1 VPGAAQVYRRRSRQ
15 GREAAH
21 ARHGADHRP
30 LRAQPISESVVGYL
44 SGDLTEAAALAAI
57 AFLGALIFGIT
68 GFGAALVTI
77 PLATHLVPLKFA
89 LALFVLADLAAALSV
104 GLENP
109 RRALRGEWTRLVP
122 MIFVGSALGVTLL
135 VNLPRA
141 AGMLLLGV
149 FILWYALFTLV
160 RRAHDR
166 VVSPRWGWVAGF
178 AGGIT
183 STVFGAGGP
192 PYAIYLS
199 QRGLTKEQFRA
210 TLGLA
215 TLTSISLR
223 LAAFLLT
230 GLLLDRE
237 VWMKAIAVVPA
248 CLFGI
253 WVARKMFLRLSR
265 DALMRAVA
273 LLLLASGT
281 SLVFRALA

>member
-1 VPGAAQVYRRRSRQ
+1 M
-15 GREAAH
+15 
-21 ARHGADHRP
+21 
-30 LRAQPISESVVGYL
+30 
-44 SGDLTEAAALAAI
+44 
-57 AFLGALIFGIT
+57 T

-104 GLENP
+104 GLEKPKNAV
-109 RRALRGEWTRLVP
+109 RAEWTRLVP
-122 MIFVGSALGVTLL
+122 MIVAGTALGVTVL

-141 AGMLLLGV
+141 AGLLLLGIFV
-149 FILWYALFTLV
+149 ISFAILSLV
-160 RRAHDR
+160 RRGPPR
-166 VVSPRWGWVAGF
+166 IVSPRWAWLAGL

-199 QRGLTKEQFRA
+199 QRGLAKEQFRA
-210 TLGLA
+210 TLGFA

-223 LAAFLLT
+223 LFAFVLT
-230 GLLLDRE
+230 GLLLE
-237 VWMKAIAVVPA
+237 KQVWLSAITVVPA
-248 CLFGI
+248 CLLGI
-253 WVARKMFLRLSR
+253 WVARKIFLRISR

-281 SLVFRALA
+281 SLIWRAIT

>member
-1 VPGAAQVYRRRSRQ
+1 MI
-15 GREAAH
+15 E
-21 ARHGADHRP
+21 
-30 LRAQPISESVVGYL
+30 
-44 SGDLTEAAALAAI
+44 TAALAGI

-89 LALFVLADLAAALSV
+89 LALFVIVDLAAAVSV

-109 RRALRGEWTRLVP
+109 RNAVRREWTRLVP
-122 MIFVGSALGVTLL
+122 MILAGTAVGVTLL

-141 AGMLLLGV
+141 VGMLLLGIFV
-149 FILWYALFTLV
+149 IGFALYTL
-160 RRAHDR
+160 RPHARQR
-166 VVSPRWGWVAGF
+166 IVSSAWAWAAGF

-183 STVFGAGGP
+183 STLFGAGGP

-199 QRGLTKEQFRA
+199 QRGLSKEQFRA

-223 LAAFLLT
+223 LVAFVLT
-230 GLLLDRE
+230 GLLLDAK
-237 VWMKAIAVVPA
+237 VWLTALAAVPG
-248 CLFGI
+248 CLLGI
-253 WVARKMFLRLSR
+253 WIARRIFARISR

-273 LLLLASGT
+273 LLLLASGA
-281 SLVFRALA
+281 SLIFRAVA